1 MELRLLGPVQLEID
15 GRAVAPSA
23 AKQRALLGL
32 LGLHANDVVTSD
44 RVVDE
49 IWGERPPA
57 SAHKLVQTYV
67 WQLRKLLGDALRT
80 SPSGY
85 ELALPAERIDS
96 CRFERLTERGQE
108 LLDAGDAEGADDTLA
123 QALALW
129 RGPALS
135 DVELLG
141 FARREA
147 DRMDELRLVAQ
158 EASFEARL
166 LLGRHPEVVPE
177 LERLA
182 QDEPYRERLHGQ
194 LMLALYRCGRQAEAL
209 ETYMQ
214 LHRTLRD
221 DLGLE
226 PTPRL
231 HELQQAILRHDASL
245 APVPLQRRSGIPVP
259 PDRLV
264 GRAQELAAVEDLL
277 RRVDVRLVTLTGA
290 GGTGK
295 TRLAIEAAHAVGG
308 FEDGTFFVD
317 LSPLVDP
324 ARVVPTLA
332 HSIGFREHGDAPP
345 IETLGRFLDDK
356 HVLVLLDNFE
366 HVSAAAAE
374 VAALLDAAAHLKV
387 LVTSRV
393 ALRVAGECELSV
405 PPLDEPDAAALFVA
419 RAQAASVDFEP
430 DDKVATICRRIDCL
444 PLAIELAAARVKV
457 LSLGQILER
466 LEKRLPL
473 LAGGP
478 RDAPD
483 RHRTL
488 RATIEWSYQLLDP
501 PEQMLFARLGVFVGG
516 FSFEAAESV
525 CDADVDL
532 LTSLLDN
539 NLVRRRSDVLGEP
552 RFAMLETIREYAR
565 EKLEASGA
573 AEATSRRHADHFL
586 VLAERAEPELESGD
600 APGWLDRLASEIGN
614 IRAALAYLS
623 SEEADVGVRLAVAL
637 RKFWLERG
645 DLAEGRAWLERALA
659 ASPDGAGALR
669 VKALEGAAFVVR
681 RQGDNQRAK
690 ALAEERL
697 AFARELG
704 DGDAIAASF
713 HQLGLLAAD
722 AGDHERARALYEE
735 AVRLGRLAGHRS
747 LALWITDLGSLAR
760 WEGDVARAS
769 ALLEEA
775 LAMHREAD
783 DKSGVAYALEELAL
797 VALREGRSRTA
808 RSLLAESLRLW
819 HAAGATNLIVQGAL
833 DSHAAAI
840 AAQGDA
846 ERAAQLLGSAEALRE
861 SMGIRPLFQEKTE
874 SPRNLAAAAAR
885 DQVGD
890 DAFAEAFARGRTL
903 SLDQAVALALE
914 THDCEPSSDVAGN
927 AQPKLALPVHGA

>member
-15 GRAVAPSA
+15 GRVVAPSA

-57 SAHKLVQTYV
+57 SAHKVVQTYV

-80 SPSGY
+80 STSGY

-108 LLDAGDAEGADDTLA
+108 LLAAGDAEGADDTLA
-123 QALALW
+123 EALALW

-141 FARREA
+141 FARLEA
-147 DRMDELRLVAQ
+147 DRLDELRLVAQ
-158 EASFEARL
+158 EASFEAGL
-166 LLGRHPEVVPE
+166 LLGCHAEVVPA

-214 LHRTLRD
+214 LRRTLRD

-317 LSPLVDP
+317 LAPLVDP

-332 HSIGFREHGDAPP
+332 HSIGFRDRGDAPP
-345 IETLGRFLDDK
+345 IEPLGRFLGDK
-356 HVLVLLDNFE
+356 RVLVLLDNFE

-374 VAALLDAAAHLKV
+374 VAALLDAAAGLKM

-405 PPLDEPDAAALFVA
+405 PPLDKPDAVALFVA

-430 DDKVATICRRIDCL
+430 DDTVAAICRRIDCL

-466 LEKRLPL
+466 LENRLPL

-478 RDAPD
+478 REAPD
-483 RHRTL
+483 RQRTL

-516 FSFEAAESV
+516 FSFEAAEFV

-552 RFAMLETIREYAR
+552 RFAMLETIGEYAR

-586 VLAERAEPELESGD
+586 VLAEQAEPELESGD
-600 APGWLDRLASEIGN
+600 APVWLDRLASEIGN
-614 IRAALAYLS
+614 LRAALTYCS
-623 SEEADVGVRLAVAL
+623 SADTESRVRLAVAL

-659 ASPDGAGALR
+659 ACPTGALR
-669 VKALEGAAFVVR
+669 MKALEGAAFLVR
-681 RQGDNQRAK
+681 RQGDNGRAK
-690 ALAEERL
+690 LLAEERL
-697 AFARELG
+697 ALAREL
-704 DGDAIAASF
+704 DDDHAIAASF

-722 AGDHERARALYEE
+722 EGEHERARALYEE
-735 AVRLGRLAGHRS
+735 AVRLGRHTGHGS

-760 WEGDVARAS
+760 WQGDPARAS

-775 LAMHREAD
+775 LALHREAD
-783 DKSGVAYALEELAL
+783 DEAGIAYALDELAL
-797 VALREGRSRTA
+797 VALREGQSREA
-808 RSLLAESLRLW
+808 RALLAESLRLMQT
-819 HAAGATNLIVQGAL
+819 AGATNLIVMAAL

-840 AAQGDA
+840 AADGGG
-846 ERAAQLLGSAEALRE
+846 EEAARLLGAAEALRQ
-861 SMGIRPLFQEKTE
+861 SMGIRPLFQEKIE
-874 SPRNLAAAAAR
+874 SPRNLAVAAAR
-885 DQVGD
+885 DQLGD
-890 DAFAEAFARGRTL
+890 DAFAEAFADGRTL
-903 SLDQAVALALE
+903 SFEQAVALALAS
-914 THDCEPSSDVAGN
+914 HDGEPSSNVAGD
-927 AQPKLALPVHGA
+927 APPERAVTVGGA